1 MARRKKVEEK
11 NYDELIKTSEER
23 IAALS
28 TELKEEKVLLKRLK
42 KDKIA
47 YDEMME
53 KQKKE
58 NEIKELTAMIVESG
72 KSLEEIKQL
81 LSN

>member
-72 KSLEEIKQL
+72 KSLDEIKQL